1 MSTAEHPDVVS
12 VFPSR
17 VRQLHTTH
25 SWDFMDMERDGK
37 VTEGSLYTKGRFGED
52 VIIANIDT
60 GK

>member
-1 MSTAEHPDVVS
+1 MGTAENPDVVS

-17 VRQLHTTH
+17 KRKLHTTH
-25 SWDFMDMERDGK
+25 SWDFMDMEKDDK